1 MSDETQTK
9 SVTKTS
15 KTVSV
20 ITLLPLYP
28 EAGRAPY
35 PIGKK
40 LNVSQAR
47 ASFWVSRG
55 IARLESSS
63 AGDVDLVGPSA
74 ETSVQAAPLPD
85 APPMTPLPTQPGT

>member
-1 MSDETQTK
+1 M
-9 SVTKTS
+9 
-15 KTVSV
+15 VSV
-20 ITLLPLYP
+20 ITLLPVYP

-40 LNVSQAR
+40 LNVPAER

-55 IARLESSS
+55 IARLESSR
-63 AGDVDLVGPSA
+63 ADDVALVGQSA